1 MNTYT
6 LQEGKQKRRKGYK
19 GESFFA
25 MENTQTINLSLLFNA
40 LLIPLVVIVIGSIAK
55 KLARGSGWQR
65 QYFFWGIELTLA
77 SISGGL
83 TLLFESDIEPKS
95 YRDAGIFLLLSF
107 ILFVLVL
114 SFHQD
119 YQKEDIEP
127 KDQYLWLTFFS
138 NIIGIGLM
146 TIFVFA
152 IKR

>member
-1 MNTYT
+1 
-6 LQEGKQKRRKGYK
+6 
-19 GESFFA
+19 
-25 MENTQTINLSLLFNA
+25 MENTETINLSLLFNA
-40 LLIPLVVIVIGSIAK
+40 LLIPLVVILIGSIAK

-65 QYFFWGIELTLA
+65 QDFFWGIELTLS

-83 TLLFESDIEPKS
+83 TLLFESNIDAPNN
-95 YRDAGIFLLLSF
+95 YRNTGIFLLLSL
-107 ILFVLVL
+107 ILFVLIL

-119 YQKEDIEP
+119 YQNTTPKKE
-127 KDQYLWLTFFS
+127 YLWLIGFS